1 MESEC
6 DLAGGACGYQIGNR
20 NVLKF
25 HTPGMAGSLPQ
36 LYIPLFS
43 SSVAV
48 QMLCRSVS
56 RCISCRVSVFGL
68 SHALNHGEPKKEE
81 EEKEH

>member
-6 DLAGGACGYQIGNR
+6 DLAGERVVIRLGIEMSSNFILQAWLAACLNY
-20 NVLKF
+20 
-25 HTPGMAGSLPQ
+25 M
-36 LYIPLFS
+36 YIPLFS
-43 SSVAV
+43 CSVAV

-81 EEKEH
+81 EEEH